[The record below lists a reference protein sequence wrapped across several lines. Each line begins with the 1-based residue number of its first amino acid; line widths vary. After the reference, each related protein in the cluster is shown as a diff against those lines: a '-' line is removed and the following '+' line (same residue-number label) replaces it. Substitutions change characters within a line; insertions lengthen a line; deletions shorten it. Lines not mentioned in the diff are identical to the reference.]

1 MSRKIPPDEAFMF
14 YMSLGAGRSYQAVAD
29 KYKASKQAVTKL
41 ATRENWQ
48 TRLAKIERDARERS
62 DQKATETLEQMTE
75 RHLRS
80 YKAMQA
86 KALDALRAQPLGT
99 AMEAVRSLDL
109 GIRGERLLRG
119 EPTDRTV
126 LNVEEVIK
134 REYENWM
141 SGGDENADDQSPT

>member
-14 YMSLGAGRSYQAVAD
+14 YVGLGAGRSYQAVAD

-86 KALDALRAQPLGT
+86 KALEALRAHPLGT
-99 AMEAVRSLDL
+99 ATLN
-109 GIRGERLLRG
+109 GTGEHSIG
-119 EPTDRTV
+119 
-126 LNVEEVIK
+126 
-134 REYENWM
+134 
-141 SGGDENADDQSPT
+141 A